1 MKWYEH
7 TVKNDL
13 AVPHC
18 FVKLFHLQQSCG
30 ILDSTRWHNSIA
42 RIRSKRFLFIWSEK
56 RFLFYKLFTTN
67 PQEESYLPNWLS
79 IFHMLVEEILSPTP
93 FFFFYQ
99 GFSFTDTDDSQ
110 DSRGREGTSFIPLY
124 HFHPLTNI
132 QIFICYRK
140 NIYRLVKRLA
150 SFG

>member
-93 FFFFYQ
+93 FFFSIK
-99 GFSFTDTDDSQ
+99 GFLSQ
-110 DSRGREGTSFIPLY
+110 TLTTRRTAGEGRGHLLFHSTTSTRSRTFRYLYVTERTSIGL
-124 HFHPLTNI
+124 
-132 QIFICYRK
+132 
-140 NIYRLVKRLA
+140 
-150 SFG
+150 

>member
-42 RIRSKRFLFIWSEK
+42 RIRSKRFLLIWSEK

-93 FFFFYQ
+93 FFF
-99 GFSFTDTDDSQ
+99 SL
-110 DSRGREGTSFIPLY
+110 SRVF
-124 HFHPLTNI
+124 FH
-132 QIFICYRK
+132 RHW
-140 NIYRLVKRLA
+140 RLA
-150 SFG
+150 GQQGKGGDIFYSTLPLPPAHEHSDIYMLQKEHL